1 MCIYVYIIHI
11 YLCIYIFIYI
21 YIYICVCLCVCV
33 CMCVHILRKHP
44 IHIAFTLNGSIKPV
58 SSSFS
63 CFSKML

>member
-1 MCIYVYIIHI
+1 MCIYVYIIYI

-21 YIYICVCLCVCV
+21 YIYMCVFVCVCV
-33 CMCVHILRKHP
+33 YVWHILRKHP

>member
-1 MCIYVYIIHI
+1 M
-11 YLCIYIFIYI
+11 
-21 YIYICVCLCVCV
+21 CVCVCVCVCV